1 MLLECQSYQSVS
13 ATLLLGE
20 LKGGPVSARKCRKSG
35 RQVGRQLGRQT
46 GR

>member
-1 MLLECQSYQSVS
+1 MLLKCQSYQSVS

-35 RQVGRQLGRQT
+35 RQAGRKVGRLAG
-46 GR
+46 G